1 MRFRLPLLFGLA
13 LALAVVLSIQ
23 AIALLRDRAG
33 VARRA
38 QAARL
43 DEIARTVALRIEY
56 QLLSPMATAVGHA
69 MFDDSAITKPGP
81 TVGARAERA
90 RRNLATCACAQPSGL
105 AVSVRGSSRPV
116 GDHADSITQW
126 LADTLARQVRI
137 SHLASYNLVGRSGRG
152 RVVFG
157 FMSTRPP
164 MPVRLFGYGARI
176 APADT
181 IDDLFAIELAP
192 TPFLTRA
199 LRDTTINP
207 GTDTGELAFR
217 PVAVTLDVADAAG
230 RPLYAG
236 TGERWAPGLVV
247 RALPVDL
254 GSLTLRMYAARTP
267 TGLAPTGGGLLL
279 VLALFVITIV
289 LAAIALLQ
297 LRGEH
302 ELARRRARFVSGVSH
317 ELRTPL
323 TQIRLFAELLRDANP
338 AVQAKR
344 FEYARIIDEEAQRLT
359 YLVDNVLAYS
369 GLSEVTVRRENV
381 AFSEIVQDTVERFEP
396 LAASRAAKLR
406 VLVPE
411 GIVIAADDHA
421 LRRVLLNVLDNAV
434 KYGPQGQ
441 TVCIALHVVDH
452 SLQLTVDDAG
462 PGIPIADRMRV
473 FEPFVRLDHN
483 AEGGTGIG
491 LAIVHDLVAAMRG
504 TVVIEEAPSGGT
516 RVRLTWP
523 L

>member
-1 MRFRLPLLFGLA
+1 
-13 LALAVVLSIQ
+13 
-23 AIALLRDRAG
+23 
-33 VARRA
+33 
-38 QAARL
+38 
-43 DEIARTVALRIEY
+43 
-56 QLLSPMATAVGHA
+56 
-69 MFDDSAITKPGP
+69 
-81 TVGARAERA
+81 
-90 RRNLATCACAQPSGL
+90 
-105 AVSVRGSSRPV
+105 
-116 GDHADSITQW
+116 
-126 LADTLARQVRI
+126 
-137 SHLASYNLVGRSGRG
+137 
-152 RVVFG
+152 
-157 FMSTRPP
+157 
-164 MPVRLFGYGARI
+164 
-176 APADT
+176 
-181 IDDLFAIELAP
+181 
-192 TPFLTRA
+192 
-199 LRDTTINP
+199 
-207 GTDTGELAFR
+207 
-217 PVAVTLDVADAAG
+217 
-230 RPLYAG
+230 
-236 TGERWAPGLVV
+236 
-247 RALPVDL
+247 
-254 GSLTLRMYAARTP
+254 
-267 TGLAPTGGGLLL
+267 LLL